1 MPINSEAARRTSV
14 SISSDLIQAKQ
25 VLSAR
30 LLTAGLRGGALWRPR
45 ALNVAAA
52 VVSAGRNVH
61 AVGIG
66 AKVTEGRTTTTSC
79 IRIYV
84 IQKLPLS
91 LLPQRD
97 QLPRQI
103 DGIPTDV
110 IEAPPAFAALKRAR
124 KKITRAAAAPGTTAV
139 LGAVTAGPTCSDQRQ
154 ARQRPVV
161 AGISTA
167 HHDVTAGTLAYFCR
181 STSHGDDPAQIY
193 VLSNN
198 HIYSNLNRAV
208 VGDPLYQPGPIDGG
222 VAADHFADFVRAVPL
237 QLDGTNPN
245 RVDAALGSLLP
256 RVPFDLEVC
265 TIGKITGTARAVEN
279 MQIRKHG
286 RTTGYAEGTVS
297 DELIDAIVAMDPDD
311 SSKVGLFQN
320 QMRLVPAAPFTAI
333 GLGGDSGSL
342 VVNKSASE
350 AVGLYFANPSTGE
363 YGYASHIAD
372 VLADLEIE
380 LL

>member
-1 MPINSEAARRTSV
+1 VPIN
-14 SISSDLIQAKQ
+14 SDLIQAKQ

-30 LLTAGLRGGALWRPR
+30 LLAVGLRGGALWRPR
-45 ALNVAAA
+45 MLTVAAA

-66 AKVTEGRTTTTSC
+66 PKITEGRTTSTLC

-84 IQKLPLS
+84 TQKIALS

-97 QLPRQI
+97 QLPQAI
-103 DGIPTDV
+103 HGVPTDV
-110 IEAPPAFAALKRAR
+110 IEAPPAFAAHTKVR
-124 KKITRAAAAPGTTAV
+124 KKLARRAASPGTAV
-139 LGAVTAGPTCSDQRQ
+139 VSSATAGPTCTDQRRN
-154 ARQRPVV
+154 RQRPVV

-167 HHDVTAGTLAYFCR
+167 HHDITAGTLGYFCR
-181 STSHGDDPAQIY
+181 STRHGDDPAQIC
-193 VLSNN
+193 VLSNS

-208 VGDPLYQPGPIDGG
+208 AGDPLYQPGPLDGG
-222 VAADHFADFVRAVPL
+222 VAADHFADFLRTVPV
-237 QLDGTNPN
+237 QFGTTAN
-245 RVDAALGSLLP
+245 RVDAALGSLLAD
-256 RVPFDLEVC
+256 VPYDVQVC
-265 TIGKITGTARAVEN
+265 TIGKITGTTRAVEN
-279 MQIRKHG
+279 MQVRKHG

-311 SSKVGLFQN
+311 PSKVGLFQN
-320 QMRLVPAAPFTAI
+320 QMRLVPTEPFKAI

-342 VVNKSASE
+342 VVDKSTSQ

-363 YGYASHIAD
+363 YGYANHIAD
-372 VLADLEIE
+372 VLADLEIQ

>member
-1 MPINSEAARRTSV
+1 M
-14 SISSDLIQAKQ
+14 
-25 VLSAR
+25 
-30 LLTAGLRGGALWRPR
+30 
-45 ALNVAAA
+45 
-52 VVSAGRNVH
+52 
-61 AVGIG
+61 
-66 AKVTEGRTTTTSC
+66 
-79 IRIYV
+79 
-84 IQKLPLS
+84 
-91 LLPQRD
+91 
-97 QLPRQI
+97 
-103 DGIPTDV
+103 
-110 IEAPPAFAALKRAR
+110 
-124 KKITRAAAAPGTTAV
+124 
-139 LGAVTAGPTCSDQRQ
+139 
-154 ARQRPVV
+154 

-167 HHDVTAGTLAYFCR
+167 HHDVTAGTLGYFCR
-181 STSHGDDPAQIY
+181 STRHSDDPSQVC

-208 VGDPLYQPGPIDGG
+208 AGDPLYQQSPLDGG
-222 VAADHFADFVRAVPL
+222 IATDHFANFLRTVPL

-245 RVDAALGSLLP
+245 RVDAAVGSLLP
-256 RVPFDLEVC
+256 GIPVDLQVC

-297 DELIDAIVAMDPDD
+297 DELIDALVAMDPDD
-311 SSKVGLFQN
+311 SNKVGLFQN
-320 QMRLVPAAPFTAI
+320 QMRLVPATPFTAI